1 VLALGAALVS
11 VALWASTFTALRA
24 WIWCAALAGASR
36 SVRRDQGAALPRWD
50 GGQRLSRQSMS
61 GGGAARFGVLL
72 RAHRRA
78 AGLTQQ
84 QLADLAEVSVGTL
97 RDLEQGRT
105 RHPRPGSA
113 ARLAAAIGLDAS
125 QAEQLPQQPWV
136 RAARVQEGAAVADNG
151 RGVARSRAAADGV
164 WLQVLGPLAA
174 WRGGVP
180 VALGTPKQRA
190 ALGLLA
196 LEPNALVHR
205 ETIIDAVWG
214 ADPPVTAVNMVQTH
228 TGRLRRALD
237 PGRSPRD
244 PGGLLASVGTGYRLQ
259 VTAGQLDLLSFE
271 QLVGRAGAAC
281 SPGDGVAAC
290 DLYERALKLWQ
301 GEPLADVDVLRGH
314 PAVLG
319 LGHRRTAVITAYAQT
334 AIKIGLHERV
344 LPHLEALTQRE
355 PLNEQAHA
363 QLMLALAGSGQQAAA
378 LQLYQELRRRLDD
391 QLGVRPG
398 PGLADAHLR
407 VLRQEVPAAAPSS
420 SATPVTP
427 VTPATSVAPAASGT
441 TAVLAQTVLPV
452 CQLPP
457 DVADFT
463 GRAQDCARLT
473 ALLAPT
479 ADTGA
484 GNGSTALPVGV
495 ISGPPGAGKTT
506 LALHV
511 AHALRPAFPDGQL
524 FVPLAGSSRPRR
536 PGEVLDELLRALG
549 VAPGAIPG
557 TAGQRAALFRSR
569 LAGRRVLVV
578 VDDAGSPGQVRPLLP
593 GTAGCAVMVT
603 SRNRLAGLGGAT
615 PIPLDCLPHG
625 EAVELLGRIAGVERV
640 AGEPAAADGLVA
652 ACGRLPLALR
662 ITGARLAARPGWP
675 LARLAGLVADA
686 DPGGRLD
693 ALVVDDLAVRAS
705 VASSYRALDGRA
717 RRAFGRLS
725 LVGPQDVAEW
735 VVAALL
741 GEPDAAEVVNLLV
754 DKSLLT
760 LAGVEAGG
768 EPRYRLH
775 DLLRDYAA
783 ERLAEEPQH
792 QRDAALERVL
802 SGWLQLAGLADRG
815 LPREPTFPPPQAL
828 PIGAVIPDAVAARL
842 TADPVAWFSAERLNL
857 LAATRR
863 ACEPG
868 RGQHGLAARLA
879 SCQLAFQDHQA
890 RSDDAEHLW
899 QAVLAA
905 ASTAGDL
912 AAAAHARLRLA
923 IVTIWRGRCVDAQ
936 PLLEECGAAFEEAA
950 DTQALAYCLSWR
962 SYCAG
967 ALGNFHDA
975 HQHAERALTLARQ
988 AGDRNAEQLSLQDLG
1003 VALARLGE
1011 PDAAAGYCQQAL
1023 ATARQ
1028 LADPICEYLALSA
1041 LAKSRSLAG
1050 DHAQAMDLAQQALK
1064 LMREIGYSWG
1074 QARCLT
1080 LLGSAYHGLGR
1091 HRDAIDVLARALPV
1105 YERCGARRQQAGCLL
1120 RLGHAHQALGHHRQA
1135 TQYLQHSL
1143 AISRELRL
1151 NSHQQQAV
1159 QALQKCH
1166 AGPGRS
1172 TDPAPST
1179 PQSGQP

>member
-1 VLALGAALVS
+1 LNG
-11 VALWASTFTALRA
+11 W
-24 WIWCAALAGASR
+24 
-36 SVRRDQGAALPRWD
+36 
-50 GGQRLSRQSMS
+50 S
-61 GGGAARFGVLL
+61 GGGGVRFGVVL
-72 RAHRRA
+72 RANRRA

-113 ARLAAAIGLDAS
+113 ARLAAALGLDAS
-125 QAEQLPQQPWV
+125 QAEQLPQQARV
-136 RAARVQEGAAVADNG
+136 QAARVQEGAAVVRHG
-151 RGVARSRAAADGV
+151 QCVARPAAADGV
-164 WLQVLGPLAA
+164 WVQVLGPLAA
-174 WRGGVP
+174 WRGGAP

-205 ETIIDAVWG
+205 ETIIDGVWG
-214 ADPPVTAVNMVQTH
+214 ADPPVSAVNLVQTH

-244 PGGLLASVGTGYRLQ
+244 PGGLVASVGTGYRLQ
-259 VTAGQLDLLSFE
+259 VTAGQLDLLGFE

-281 SPGDGVAAC
+281 SSGDAAAAC
-290 DLYERALKLWQ
+290 DLYERALELWQ

-319 LGHRRTAVITAYAQT
+319 LGRRRTAVIAAYAQT
-334 AIKIGLHERV
+334 AIKVGLHERV
-344 LPHLEALTQRE
+344 LPHLEAVTQRE

-378 LQLYQELRRRLDD
+378 LQLFEELRRRLDD
-391 QLGVRPG
+391 QLGVGPG

-407 VLRQEVPAAAPSS
+407 VLRQQVPAAVASS
-420 SATPVTP
+420 SATL
-427 VTPATSVAPAASGT
+427 TPAAASLS
-441 TAVLAQTVLPV
+441 AVSAQTVLPV

-463 GRAQDCARLT
+463 GRAQDCARLA
-473 ALLAPT
+473 ALLAPAAAT
-479 ADTGA
+479 DTDTGT
-484 GNGSTALPVGV
+484 TAVPVGV

-524 FVPLAGSSRPRR
+524 FVPLAGSSRPRQ
-536 PGEVLDELLRALG
+536 PGAVLDELLRALG
-549 VAPGAIPG
+549 VAPGAIPE

-569 LAGRRVLVV
+569 LAGRKVLVV

-593 GTAGCAVMVT
+593 GTAGCAVIVT

-615 PIPLDCLPHG
+615 LFPLDCLAHG
-625 EAVELLGRIAGVERV
+625 EAVELLGRIAGAERV
-640 AGEPAAADGLVA
+640 AAEPAAADGLVA

-662 ITGARLAARPGWP
+662 ITGARLAARPSWP
-675 LARLAGLVADA
+675 LARLAALVADA
-686 DPGGRLD
+686 DPGRRLD

-705 VASSYRALDGRA
+705 VAPSYQGLDGRA
-717 RRAFGRLS
+717 RRAFCRLS
-725 LVGPQDVAEW
+725 LVGPRDVAEW

-741 GEPDAAEVVNLLV
+741 GEPDAADVVNRLV

-760 LAGVEAGG
+760 LAGVDAGG

-783 ERLAEEPQH
+783 ERLAEEPEQE
-792 QRDAALERVL
+792 RDAALERAL
-802 SGWLQLAGLADRG
+802 TGYLELAGLADRG
-815 LPREPTFPPPQAL
+815 LPREPTFPPPQRL
-828 PIGAVIPDAVAARL
+828 PTRTVIPDAVAARL

-868 RGQHGLAARLA
+868 RGQHRLAARLA
-879 SCQLAFQDHQA
+879 SCQLAFQDYQA
-890 RSDDAEHLW
+890 RFDDAEQLW
-899 QAVLAA
+899 RAVLAA
-905 ASTAGDL
+905 ARTAGDL
-912 AAAAHARLRLA
+912 AAAAHATLRLA
-923 IVTIWRGRCVDAQ
+923 IVTIWRGRHVDAV
-936 PLLEECGAAFEEAA
+936 PMLDGCGAAFDEAA
-950 DTQALAYCLSWR
+950 DAQALAFCLSWR

-967 ALGNFHDA
+967 ALGNFQDA
-975 HQHAERALTLARQ
+975 QQYAERALELARQ
-988 AGDRNAEQLSLQDLG
+988 AGDRNAEQLSLQNLG
-1003 VALARLGE
+1003 VALARLGD
-1011 PDAAAGYCQQAL
+1011 PDAGAGCCQQAL

-1028 LADPICEYLALSA
+1028 LADPVCEYLALSA

-1050 DHAQAMDLAQQALK
+1050 DHTDATDLARQALK

-1074 QARCLT
+1074 EARCLT

-1091 HRDAIDVLARALPV
+1091 HRDAIDALARALPV
-1105 YERCGARRQQAGCLL
+1105 YERCGARHAQAACLL
-1120 RLGHAHQALGHHRQA
+1120 KLGQAHQALGDHRQA

-1143 AISRELRL
+1143 RISRELRL
-1151 NSHQQQAV
+1151 NSHEQ
-1159 QALQKCH
+1159 QALQALQRCRAATGPA
-1166 AGPGRS
+1166 AGS
-1172 TDPAPST
+1172 TNARLYT
-1179 PQSGQP
+1179 GGEAATAAR